1 MKNILSEE
9 LNRMKY
15 LFGHQRGVVISEQ
28 VEIRQGSKGDPYQYK
43 KDGDKYYYAKKGNEN
58 WTEQKNQKGIDAI
71 KTKIFDNPALAPKT
85 SDNKTATD
93 YFTATGVSVQG
104 AFDQIAE
111 GKEKMNNETFNT
123 FAYFIKSA
131 PRVENGLV
139 VGKVDGVGSK
149 LNPEEFKTK
158 YKDFGTYTFVPTPD
172 GGFKA
177 GVNVEQKANAETTQ
191 GNQGTQE
198 TQTTQ
203 TIQGIYAQFAL
214 NCKNYITFDLSN
226 EVKTFGT
233 DTYVRTENVKVVDSG
248 QQDKTVGCRSSN
260 DLSQNIALFSFVGV
274 PDKDNKTSIFDQ
286 TGELNYSAYIVD
298 NGAIQ
303 NAINKS
309 KETLGQDVPE
319 KTAAQVEQEGQ
330 SQWCKD
336 NTVPEF
342 DEKCFSINVKPG
354 ETEQQ
359 AADKLMRIGFAQ
371 GYKKKREQN
380 FNQEEG
386 TLEQIRA
393 MRSLSKEERQTREER
408 KPKTNVG
415 DTGQSM
421 YAFNKDTESMIEV
434 SKKLEGFGP
443 NEQSYLRDLLK
454 NTKGGKLGVGEG
466 NNYERAERRALRDAK
481 DQLGGAEPKV
491 AGEKKYAYNPDT
503 KKYKYGV
510 VATA

>member
-85 SDNKTATD
+85 TDNKTNTD
-93 YFTATGVSVQG
+93 YVTATGINVQST
-104 AFDQIAE
+104 FDLLADE
-111 GKEKMNNETFNT
+111 REKMNGETFNT
-123 FAYFIKSA
+123 FAYFVKMK
-131 PRVENGLV
+131 PGGNPELPN
-139 VGKVDGVGSK
+139 VGKIDGVASK
-149 LNPEEFKTK
+149 LQPDDFKTK
-158 YKDFGTYTFVPTPD
+158 YKQFETYTFVPTPQ
-172 GGFKA
+172 GGFKT
-177 GVNVEQKANAETTQ
+177 GYKVEESSNKNVTNS
-191 GNQGTQE
+191 QE
-198 TQTTQ
+198 TPQVE
-203 TIQGIYAQFAL
+203 GVYAQFAP
-214 NCKNYITFDLSN
+214 NCKNYVTFDLSN
-226 EVKTFGT
+226 ESKTIGQQTFAKT
-233 DTYVRTENVKVVDSG
+233 SNVRVVDSG
-248 QQDKTVGCRSSN
+248 QADQTVGCKSSE
-260 DLSQNIALFSFVGV
+260 DLQQNIAYFAFVGV
-274 PDKDNKTSIFDQ
+274 PDELGKSSIYDQ
-286 TGELNYSAYIVD
+286 TAEMNYSAYIND